1 MKTSIIGYPRIGA
14 RRELK
19 FASERY
25 FRHEISEAEL
35 QTAAKAVRL
44 AGLNAQKNSG
54 LDFVPSNDFSFYDN
68 TLDAAVLLGA
78 VPARYAALG
87 LSPLDTYFAMARGY
101 QGEKG
106 DVKALAMKKWFNTNY
121 HYMVPEIE
129 DDTRIRLSATQP
141 FDLFAEALRAGV
153 KTRPAVVGAFTF
165 LKLARFTGTKTAA
178 DFAPAVVAAYR
189 DLIDVLQNA
198 GAEWIQFDE
207 PSLVTDL
214 TVSDIAFFRSIYTEI
229 LAGKKIKVLL
239 QTYFGDVRDCYT
251 EICALPFDAIG
262 LDFVEGKR
270 NLSLVKTYGFPAG
283 KTLIAGVVNGKNVWR
298 NDFAKTVAT
307 VRELRSV
314 CADVALGTSC
324 SLLHVPYTVAAET
337 RLSEEYKKRFAFA
350 EEKLGELAAL
360 KKILSAPV
368 PEETSEYA
376 ENVALFAA
384 PRGGENPAV
393 RAKVAALTD
402 SDFERKPDFYTRE
415 KIQKERFAL
424 PLFPTTTIGSFP
436 QTADVK
442 AARSKHKKGE
452 LSDAAYES
460 FLRDKIAECIRK
472 QEEIGLD
479 VLVHGEFERND
490 MVEYFGENLDGYLFT
505 ENAWV
510 QSYGT
515 RCVKPPVIWGDVS
528 RSAPMTVRWSKFA
541 ASLTDKPVKGMLTGP
556 VTILNWSFPRE
567 DITLRE
573 SAMQLALA
581 IRDEVLDLE
590 ANGISV
596 IQVDEAA
603 LREKLPLRKADRYSA
618 YLDWAIPAFRLVHS
632 GVRPETQVH
641 THMCYSEFGD
651 IIRDIDNMDADVIT
665 FEASRSDLRILDDLV
680 AADFRT
686 EVGPGVYDIHSPRVP
701 SKEEIAA
708 ALRKMLA
715 KIPASKLWVNPDCG
729 LKTRGWKE
737 TVPSLTN
744 LVAAAKEVRDENK

>member
-324 SLLHVPYTVAAET
+324 SLLHVPYTVAAEK

-350 EEKLGELAAL
+350 
-360 KKILSAPV
+360 
-368 PEETSEYA
+368 
-376 ENVALFAA
+376 
-384 PRGGENPAV
+384 
-393 RAKVAALTD
+393 
-402 SDFERKPDFYTRE
+402 
-415 KIQKERFAL
+415 
-424 PLFPTTTIGSFP
+424 
-436 QTADVK
+436 
-442 AARSKHKKGE
+442 
-452 LSDAAYES
+452 
-460 FLRDKIAECIRK
+460 
-472 QEEIGLD
+472 
-479 VLVHGEFERND
+479 
-490 MVEYFGENLDGYLFT
+490 
-505 ENAWV
+505 
-510 QSYGT
+510 
-515 RCVKPPVIWGDVS
+515 
-528 RSAPMTVRWSKFA
+528 
-541 ASLTDKPVKGMLTGP
+541 
-556 VTILNWSFPRE
+556 
-567 DITLRE
+567 
-573 SAMQLALA
+573 
-581 IRDEVLDLE
+581 
-590 ANGISV
+590 
-596 IQVDEAA
+596 
-603 LREKLPLRKADRYSA
+603 
-618 YLDWAIPAFRLVHS
+618 
-632 GVRPETQVH
+632 
-641 THMCYSEFGD
+641 
-651 IIRDIDNMDADVIT
+651 
-665 FEASRSDLRILDDLV
+665 
-680 AADFRT
+680 
-686 EVGPGVYDIHSPRVP
+686 
-701 SKEEIAA
+701 
-708 ALRKMLA
+708 
-715 KIPASKLWVNPDCG
+715 
-729 LKTRGWKE
+729 
-737 TVPSLTN
+737 
-744 LVAAAKEVRDENK
+744 